1 MADKFKDFT
10 VGLNSPAV
18 GAVVVVPDD
27 DADLAVPLRGY
38 TVGVGGDVA
47 VIFVDDTVAVV
58 LPARIA
64 GVDYGGR
71 IKKILQTGTTAQGF
85 VGYL

>member
-1 MADKFKDFT
+1 MADKFENHA

-27 DADLAVPLRGY
+27 NADLAVPLRGY
-38 TVGVGGDVA
+38 TVGVGGTIA
-47 VIFVDDTVAVV
+47 VVFVDDTVAVV

-71 IKKILQTGTTAQGF
+71 IKKILQTGTTAQGI

>member
-1 MADKFKDFT
+1 MADKFRNFS

-27 DADLAVPLRGY
+27 NADLAEPLRGY
-38 TVGVGGDVA
+38 TVGVGGDIV
-47 VIFVDDTVAVV
+47 VVFVDDDAPVV

-71 IKKILQTGTTAQGF
+71 IRKILQTGTTAQGI